1 MKLSAVY
8 VTYNPDMDILKKSL
22 ETILEL
28 VDNIIIIDNSESDNW
43 LNDFLYDNETIH
55 IAKLNSN
62 LGIAKAL
69 NIGYNLALESGSE
82 WVLSMDQ
89 DSYVPTFII
98 DVYNEYIEKHQD
110 KKIGA
115 LMPSFYLCHN
125 AVNIIGGQD
134 EECEDY
140 MTSGSLVNLQAYKEV
155 GGFND
160 ELFIDMVDT
169 DFGFKLIQHGYSIVR
184 LKDVVMNHNIG
195 NSTDISFL
203 GKHLFYITNHNY
215 IRRYYITRNLLY
227 IRKIYK
233 DQFKEYASPN
243 LRILKSIIRIV
254 LFEKDKLRKLESVRL
269 GIKDFKNNRYGKYPY

>member
-8 VTYNPDMDILKKSL
+8 VTYNPDMGILKKSL
-22 ETILEL
+22 ETILQL

-43 LNDFLYDNETIH
+43 SNDFKYENDKIH
-55 IAKLNSN
+55 IENLKDN

-69 NIGYNLALESGSE
+69 NIGYNIACESGSD
-82 WVLSMDQ
+82 WVLSLDQ
-89 DSYVPTFII
+89 DSFVPTFII
-98 DVYNEYIEKHQD
+98 DVYKEYIEEHPD

-115 LMPSFYLCHN
+115 LMPSFYLCPN
-125 AVNIIGGQD
+125 AVNLIGGRD

-169 DFGFKLIQHGYSIVR
+169 DFGFKLIQLGYSIVR
-184 LKDVVMNHNIG
+184 LKKVVMNHNIG
-195 NSTDISFL
+195 NSTDISIF

-233 DQFKEYASPN
+233 NQFKDYSSPY
-243 LRILKSIIRIV
+243 LRILKSVIRIV
-254 LFEKDKLRKLESVRL
+254 LFEKDKLRKLNSVSL